1 MSCTCL
7 VKLDSA
13 VEQSRISARK
23 SSQLKFLKPLKI
35 KGKVVFKRYLKYITK
50 EDFTILNFWK

>member
-1 MSCTCL
+1 M

-50 EDFTILNFWK
+50 EDFTISNFWK